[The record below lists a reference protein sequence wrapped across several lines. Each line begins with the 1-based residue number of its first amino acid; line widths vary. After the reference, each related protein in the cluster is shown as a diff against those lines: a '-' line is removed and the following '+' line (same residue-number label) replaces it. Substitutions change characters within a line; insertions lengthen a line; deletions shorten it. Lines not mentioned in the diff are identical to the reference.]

1 MKMMSIKFPNE
12 IHKNFDNFIR
22 CWAEARAFVL
32 GISHYNVNAHSQCNR
47 AKQNVA
53 RMTRHPMREH

>member
-1 MKMMSIKFPNE
+1 MYIIKKYSKQKSFL
-12 IHKNFDNFIR
+12 DVIR
-22 CWAEARAFVL
+22 SAPEQ
-32 GISHYNVNAHSQCNR
+32 YNLTDQVKRR